1 MGNEST
7 DCSPEPRI
15 LVGFLLDPAAL
26 CAVTDEILNFYIL
39 LCLALACAAIV
50 MLTD

>member
-1 MGNEST
+1 MKALIVART
-7 DCSPEPRI
+7 SPFWWGSFGPC
-15 LVGFLLDPAAL
+15 GSL
-26 CAVTDEILNFYIL
+26 CVTDEILNFYIL